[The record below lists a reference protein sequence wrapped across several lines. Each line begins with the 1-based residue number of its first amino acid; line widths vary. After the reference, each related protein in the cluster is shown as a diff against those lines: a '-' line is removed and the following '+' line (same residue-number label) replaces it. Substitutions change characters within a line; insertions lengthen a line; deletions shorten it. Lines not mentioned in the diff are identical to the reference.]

1 MPVQVCPR
9 CKHFN
14 PEYAAYCYFDGVVL
28 QAQQNAAVLRLPNEF
43 TFPSGRRCKTFDEL
57 AQGCQEEWSAARD
70 LLMRGEFAR
79 FFTACNRVDLVR
91 AANDAKA
98 QVNSDIGLT
107 TFLTALPGTRTATP
121 KVDLNP
127 RRILL
132 GKIVVGDTK
141 TVPLTITN
149 QGQGM
154 LQGTITISEGQDWL
168 TLGTKP
174 GVHEIEISTARE
186 QAVKLTIT
194 TKGQAAGQSYGARL
208 TVVTNGGVVEV
219 PLRMDLTAQP
229 YTKAPF
235 QGVRSQR
242 EMAEKMRAAPKAA
255 VPVLESGDVQ
265 RWFELNGWLYPVRGA
280 PIKGV
285 AGVQQFFEGMGVSK
299 PPTVQLSKAEL
310 RLTCKYRDTA
320 RAQIVL
326 QTPAK
331 KWVYATLTSDS
342 PWLKLPLTQV
352 SGPQHAAIPLEID
365 TNLWTQGPLGEGKVS
380 VVANGGQKL
389 ALKVVLE
396 VPGAPAAQ
404 RPKAPA
410 PVPAATPAPPVT
422 APWTSPSAPSATP
435 SAPVPAGT
443 LKFVPALMTTLLI
456 CVAFRVLL
464 IPIVDCWARPS
475 MVAAAAEKL
484 QLEPD
489 RDSPSAGM
497 SGWLQLPWLKILGGA
512 DEKISAA
519 VFQPKNNAEIGIAE
533 FRHYFVSYF
542 IRIFVQWTGWIWGVF
557 GAVLIYKRGGTTFDI
572 IWGWVAGHF
581 AGAACSATL
590 AALFLLGEL
599 LPHALWHLT
608 MGAQGGIGF
617 LLLWCLLAV
626 FCWLLFGIGL
636 GFFLPWIGPVRR
648 TLIEPFQG
656 LLANLLRTVGMKGMG
671 DYWAPA

>member
-1 MPVQVCPR
+1 
-9 CKHFN
+9 
-14 PEYAAYCYFDGVVL
+14 
-28 QAQQNAAVLRLPNEF
+28 
-43 TFPSGRRCKTFDEL
+43 
-57 AQGCQEEWSAARD
+57 
-70 LLMRGEFAR
+70 MRGEFAR

-98 QVNSDIGLT
+98 QANPDIGLT

-141 TVPLTITN
+141 TLPLTITN

-174 GVHEIEISTARE
+174 GVHEVEISTARE
-186 QAVKLTIT
+186 QAFKLTVN

-229 YTKAPF
+229 YAKAPF
-235 QGVRSQR
+235 QGVTAQR

-265 RWFELNGWLYPVRGA
+265 RWFELNGWLYPVRGT

-299 PPTVQLSKAEL
+299 PPVVQLSKPEI
-310 RLTCKYRDTA
+310 RLSCKYRETA
-320 RAQIVL
+320 RAQVTL
-326 QTPAK
+326 QTAAK
-331 KWVYATLTSDS
+331 KWVYATMTADS

-352 SGPQHAAIPLEID
+352 SGPQHVAIPVEID
-365 TNLWTQGPLGEGKVS
+365 TSSWNLGPSGDGKVS
-380 VVANGGQKL
+380 IIANGGQKL
-389 ALKVVLE
+389 TLKVV
-396 VPGAPAAQ
+396 VDVAGAPAAPA

-410 PVPAATPAPPVT
+410 PTPSATPAPP
-422 APWTSPSAPSATP
+422 APIPAATVAPP
-435 SAPVPAGT
+435 APAPLEPGSI
-443 LKFVPALMTTLLI
+443 KFVPALMTTLLV
-456 CVAFRVLL
+456 CLALRVLL
-464 IPIVDCWARPS
+464 IPIVDCWGRS
-475 MVAAAAEKL
+475 SVVASAAEKL
-484 QLEPD
+484 KFEPGP
-489 RDSPSAGM
+489 DSPSAGFG
-497 SGWLQLPWLKILGGA
+497 GWLHLPWLKILGGTE
-512 DEKISAA
+512 EKLSAGL
-519 VFQPKNNAEIGIAE
+519 FQTGSKDEIGMAD

-542 IRIFVQWTGWIWGVF
+542 IRWFVLWTFWLGAIF
-557 GAVLIYKRGGTTFDI
+557 GAVFIVKRGGGTLDI
-572 IWGWVAGHF
+572 PWGIIAGTF
-581 AGAACSATL
+581 AGFAGSATL
-590 AALFLLGEL
+590 AAIFLLFEL

-608 MGAQGGIGF
+608 FGSQGGFGF
-617 LLLWCLLAV
+617 LLLWSLLAV
-626 FCWLLFGIGL
+626 FCWLLVGIGL
-636 GFFLPWIGPVRR
+636 GIFLPWIGPVRR
-648 TLIEPFQG
+648 SLIEPFQA
-656 LLANLLRTVGMKGMG
+656 LFADLFRRIGMKGLG